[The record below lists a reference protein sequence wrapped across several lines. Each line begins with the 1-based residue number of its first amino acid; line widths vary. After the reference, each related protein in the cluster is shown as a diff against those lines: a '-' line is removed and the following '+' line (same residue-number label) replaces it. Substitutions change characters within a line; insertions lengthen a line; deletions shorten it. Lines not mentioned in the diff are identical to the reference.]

1 MNILVNVFVETTDDM
16 CYIEP
21 DTLVIPCDL
30 IIQAVDSHSK

>member
-30 IIQAVDSHSK
+30 IIQAVDSHSN